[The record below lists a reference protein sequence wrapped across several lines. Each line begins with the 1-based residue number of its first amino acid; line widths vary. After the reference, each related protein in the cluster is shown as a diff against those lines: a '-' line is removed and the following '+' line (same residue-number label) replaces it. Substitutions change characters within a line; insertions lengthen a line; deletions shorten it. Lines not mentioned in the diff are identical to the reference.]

1 MDVTARA
8 AAADVAELQPVLG
21 NARRYNFFQL
31 VDLIHRHHGD
41 DLERGTDQQPSQ
53 ERIRFS
59 ASAGLGFPGSD
70 VVSALSPE
78 HEHAPYQME
87 VSFLGLHGSQ
97 SPLPG
102 YYLEDLAW
110 ESGQQTGIRR
120 HFLDFF
126 NHRLLT
132 LFHRS
137 WRKYRYY
144 VRFQAGASDG
154 FSELVFA
161 LVGLGDRQLRG
172 ETPIN
177 WSKMLAYAGLMA
189 GRSRSPEVV
198 SGIVAHCFD
207 LERVEIEQWVLRK
220 VDIPGDQQT
229 RLGGSNAV
237 LGESTLIGSSI
248 RDRSGKFVIRLW
260 NLSKERFADFLPN
273 GRDHQRLIKL
283 VEFATRDQLAY
294 DLELMM
300 RPQDVRP
307 LQLGQGVRLGW
318 NSFVDPDAIAGGGE
332 RAAVRIQIRR

>member
-1 MDVTARA
+1 MDVTARS

-21 NARRYNFFQL
+21 NARRYSFFQL

-41 DLERGTDQQPSQ
+41 DLERTQGDQPG
-53 ERIRFS
+53 EGRIRFS

-110 ESGQQTGIRR
+110 EAGQNLGIRC

-126 NHRLLT
+126 NHRLVT
-132 LFHRS
+132 LFHRA

-144 VRFQAGASDG
+144 VRFQPGASDG
-154 FSELVFA
+154 FSELIFA
-161 LVGLGDRQLRG
+161 LAGLGASRPRAA
-172 ETPIN
+172 TPVN

-207 LERVEIEQWVLRK
+207 LDDVRIEQWVLRK
-220 VDIPGDQQT
+220 VDIAREQQT
-229 RLGGSNAV
+229 RLGRANAE
-237 LGESTLIGSSI
+237 LGNTTLVGARV
-248 RDRSGKFVIRLW
+248 RDRGGKFLLRIG
-260 NLSKERFADFLPN
+260 NLSQERFADFLPN
-273 GRDHQRLIKL
+273 GCEHDRLVKL
-283 VEFATRDQLAY
+283 VEFTTREQLAY
-294 DLELMM
+294 DLELQM
-300 RPQDVRP
+300 RARDIRP
-307 LQLGQGVRLGW
+307 MQLGMDVRLGW
-318 NSFVDPDAIAGGGE
+318 NSFVTPDKA
-332 RAAVRIQIRR
+332 RTRPAVRIQIRR

>member
-8 AAADVAELQPVLG
+8 AASDVAELQPVLG
-21 NARRYNFFQL
+21 NARRYSFFQL

-41 DLERGTDQQPSQ
+41 DLERALDLQPSQ

-144 VRFQAGASDG
+144 VRFQSGASDG

-161 LVGLGDRQLRG
+161 LVGLGDRRLRG

-220 VDIPGDQQT
+220 VDIPQDQQT
-229 RLGGSNAV
+229 RLGASNAV
-237 LGESTLIGSSI
+237 LGESTLVGGSI
-248 RDRSGKFVIRLW
+248 QDRSGKFVLRLRD
-260 NLSKERFADFLPN
+260 LSKERFADFLPN
-273 GRDHQRLIKL
+273 GRDHLRLVKL

-294 DLELMM
+294 DLELMI
-300 RPQDVRP
+300 RPQDIRP
-307 LQLGQGVRLGW
+307 LKLGQDVRLGW
-318 NSFVDPDAIAGGGE
+318 NSFVDPAAEAGGN

>member
-1 MDVTARA
+1 MDVTARS

-41 DLERGTDQQPSQ
+41 DLERAKDSQPGQ
-53 ERIRFS
+53 GRIRFS

-102 YYLEDLAW
+102 YYLDDLAW
-110 ESGQQTGIRR
+110 EAGQNLGVRC

-126 NHRLLT
+126 NHRLVT
-132 LFHRS
+132 LFHRA

-144 VRFQAGASDG
+144 VRFQPGASDG
-154 FSELVFA
+154 FSELIFA
-161 LVGLGDRQLRG
+161 LAGLGDSRLRDA
-172 ETPIN
+172 TPVN

-198 SGIVAHCFD
+198 SGIVGHCFD
-207 LERVEIEQWVLRK
+207 LDEVSIEQWVLRK
-220 VDIPGDQQT
+220 VDIAREQQT
-229 RLGGSNAV
+229 QLGGANAE
-237 LGESTLIGSSI
+237 LGNTTLIGAKV
-248 RDRSGKFVIRLW
+248 RDRGGKFLLRIG
-260 NLSKERFADFLPN
+260 NLSQERFADFLPN
-273 GRDHQRLIKL
+273 GREHDRLVKL
-283 VEFATRDQLAY
+283 VEFTTREQLAY
-294 DLELMM
+294 DLVLQM
-300 RPQDVRP
+300 RARDVRP
-307 LQLGQGVRLGW
+307 MQLGEDVRMGW
-318 NSFVDPDAIAGGGE
+318 NSFVTPEKA
-332 RAAVRIQIRR
+332 RTRPAVRIQIRR

>member
-21 NARRYNFFQL
+21 NARRYSFFQL

-41 DLERGTDQQPSQ
+41 DLERGVDQRPSQ

-110 ESGQQTGIRR
+110 EAGQQTGIRR

-144 VRFQAGASDG
+144 VRYQPGASDG
-154 FSELVFA
+154 FSDHIFA
-161 LVGLGDRQLRG
+161 LVGLGDRHLRG
-172 ETPIN
+172 ETPVP

-189 GRSRSPEVV
+189 GRSRSPDVV

-207 LERVEIEQWVLRK
+207 LERVDIEQWVLRK
-220 VDIPGDQQT
+220 VAIPRDQQT
-229 RLGGSNAV
+229 ALGRSNAS
-237 LGESTLIGSSI
+237 LGVDTLAGRSV
-248 RDRSGKFVIRLW
+248 RDRSGKFVLRLQD
-260 NLSKERFADFLPN
+260 LSKERFADFLPN
-273 GRDHQRLIKL
+273 GRDHQRLVKL
-283 VEFATRDQLAY
+283 VEFCTRDQLAY
-294 DLELMM
+294 DLELVM
-300 RPQDVRP
+300 RNQDVRP
-307 LQLGQGVRLGW
+307 MKLGQEMRLGW
-318 NSFVDPDAIAGGGE
+318 NSFVEPDKARE
-332 RAAVRIQIRR
+332 TPAVRIQIRR

>member
-8 AAADVAELQPVLG
+8 AASDVAELQPVLG

-41 DLERGTDQQPSQ
+41 DLERAQDEQPQQ

-70 VVSALSPE
+70 VVSAMSPE

-102 YYLEDLAW
+102 YYLEDMAW
-110 ESGQQTGIRR
+110 EAGQNLGVRR

-126 NHRLLT
+126 NHRLVT
-132 LFHRS
+132 LFHRA

-144 VRFQAGASDG
+144 VRFQPEASDG
-154 FSELVFA
+154 FSDHIFA
-161 LVGLGDRQLRG
+161 LVGLGDPQLRKA
-172 ETPIN
+172 TPVN

-198 SGIVAHCFD
+198 SGIIGHCFD
-207 LERVEIEQWVLRK
+207 LDSVEIEQWVLRR
-220 VDIPGDQQT
+220 VGIPADQQT
-229 RLGGSNAV
+229 RLGFANCS
-237 LGESTLIGSSI
+237 LGQDTLVGAGI
-248 RDRSGKFVIRLW
+248 RDRSGKFILRIR
-260 NLSKERFADFLPN
+260 NLDRQRFADFLPN
-273 GRDHQRLIKL
+273 GQDHERLVKL
-283 VEFATRDQLAY
+283 VEFVTREQLAY
-294 DLELMM
+294 DLELQM
-300 RPQDVRP
+300 RERDVKPMRI
-307 LQLGQGVRLGW
+307 GADVRLGW
-318 NSFVDPDAIAGGGE
+318 NSFVTPEKAKE
-332 RAAVRIQIRR
+332 HPVVRIQIRR

>member
-8 AAADVAELQPVLG
+8 AASDVAELQPVLG
-21 NARRYNFFQL
+21 NARRYSFFQL

-41 DLERGTDQQPSQ
+41 DLERELDQLPTQ

-78 HEHAPYQME
+78 HDHAPYQME

-110 ESGQQTGIRR
+110 EHGQQIGIRR

-144 VRFQAGASDG
+144 VRFQPGASDG
-154 FSELVFA
+154 FSELIFA

-189 GRSRSPEVV
+189 GRSRSPDVV

-220 VDIPGDQQT
+220 VDIPRDQQT
-229 RLGGSNAV
+229 RLGSSNAV
-237 LGESTLIGSSI
+237 LGESTLIGGSI
-248 RDRSGKFVIRLW
+248 RDRSGKFVLRLRD
-260 NLSKERFADFLPN
+260 LSKERFADFLPN
-273 GRDHQRLIKL
+273 GRDHRRLVKL

-294 DLELMM
+294 DLELRI

-307 LQLGQGVRLGW
+307 LQLGQDVRLGW
-318 NSFVDPDAIAGGGE
+318 NSFVDPDPEAGGD
-332 RAAVRIQIRR
+332 RSAVRIQIRR

>member
-1 MDVTARA
+1 MDVTARS

-21 NARRYNFFQL
+21 NARRYSFFQL

-41 DLERGTDQQPSQ
+41 DLERDNDDQPQR

-78 HEHAPYQME
+78 HEHAPYQLE
-87 VSFLGLHGSQ
+87 VSFLGLHGAQ

-110 ESGQQTGIRR
+110 EAGQNLGIRR

-126 NHRLLT
+126 NHRLVT
-132 LFHRS
+132 LFHRA

-144 VRFQAGASDG
+144 VRFQPGASDG
-154 FSELVFA
+154 FSELIFA
-161 LVGLGDRQLRG
+161 LVGLGDSRLRQA
-172 ETPIN
+172 TPVN

-207 LERVEIEQWVLRK
+207 LDDVSIEQWVLRK
-220 VDIPGDQQT
+220 VPIARDQQT
-229 RLGGSNAV
+229 CLGRCNGS
-237 LGESTLIGSSI
+237 LGNDTLVGSSI
-248 RDRSGKFVIRLW
+248 RDRSGKFVLRLR
-260 NLSKERFADFLPN
+260 NLSRRRFGDFLPN
-273 GRDHQRLIKL
+273 GRDHHRLVKL
-283 VEFATRDQLAY
+283 VEFATREQLAY
-294 DLELMM
+294 DLELQM
-300 RPQDVRP
+300 RPKDIRAM
-307 LQLGQGVRLGW
+307 QLGQDVRLGW
-318 NSFVDPDAIAGGGE
+318 NSFVTPDKV
-332 RAAVRIQIRR
+332 RNRPAVRLQIRR

>member
-1 MDVTARA
+1 MDVTARS

-21 NARRYNFFQL
+21 NARRYSFFQL

-41 DLERGTDQQPSQ
+41 DLEQGGEDHPQQ

-110 ESGQQTGIRR
+110 EAGQNLGVRR

-126 NHRLLT
+126 NHRLVT
-132 LFHRS
+132 LFHRA

-144 VRFQAGASDG
+144 IRFQPGASDG
-154 FSELVFA
+154 FSDLIFA
-161 LVGLGDRQLRG
+161 LVGLGDARLR
-172 ETPIN
+172 EATPVN

-189 GRSRSPEVV
+189 GRSRSPDVV
-198 SGIVAHCFD
+198 SGMVAHCFD
-207 LERVEIEQWVLRK
+207 LEDVSIEQWVLRK
-220 VDIPGDQQT
+220 VDIARSQQT
-229 RLGGSNAV
+229 QLGRSNAS
-237 LGESTLIGSSI
+237 LGMDTLVGAQV
-248 RDRSGKFVIRLW
+248 RDRSGKFVLRIR
-260 NLSKERFADFLPN
+260 NLSRQRFADFLPN
-273 GRDHQRLIKL
+273 GREHKRLLKL
-283 VEFATRDQLAY
+283 VEFATREQLAY
-294 DLELMM
+294 DLELQM
-300 RPQDVRP
+300 RPRDIRP
-307 LQLGQGVRLGW
+307 MQLGEDVRLGW
-318 NSFVDPDAIAGGGE
+318 NSFVTPE
-332 RAAVRIQIRR
+332 RASSRPAVRIQIRR